1 MMRWSLR
8 ASSFGFGLACLL
20 LCSTPASAQSAF
32 SGVVKDTSGAVLPG
46 VTIEASSPVLI
57 EKVRTAV
64 TDDQGRYTIT
74 ELRPGTYTLVFTL
87 AGFNVFKRDAV
98 ELPANFTSP
107 INVELKVG
115 ALEETVTVTG
125 ESPVVDVKSTQKT
138 TVLSRDMLDSLPTAR
153 NYSGLAALMPGVRM
167 SNTDVGGNQQMEQ
180 IYMTVHGSR
189 QTDVSVQV
197 DGMSLNS
204 LMSDGQVQAYFSDVA
219 NAEVSYQT
227 NGVGAD
233 VSSGGVRINM
243 IPKEGGNK
251 LSGQAF
257 LGGTNGSWQGD
268 NVTPELRARGLAQ
281 GSKVDLIT
289 DVNAALGGRIMRD
302 RLWFFGTW
310 RRIATNSII
319 ANNFYKD
326 GSPGIED
333 QWIQNQMVRLTWQ
346 INPKNKFTIYHDRYP
361 KFKGHEMGA
370 LTDPETAA
378 GRRNPENARYY
389 TSQAK
394 WTNTLTSRL
403 LLEAGFSVNSE
414 YYTAKYQPGI
424 GKERGTPEWLTTIG
438 KNDLVL
444 LTNYDGRTA
453 AASGVN
459 PVKEVASAAASY
471 VTGGHAF
478 KTGVQWGF
486 GPYHLDRDINGDIVQ
501 LYRNGVP
508 DSVRVYNTPART
520 YEQLNADLGIFAQDS
535 WSLNRLTLNAGVRLE
550 YFNAMIKEQDVVA
563 GRFAPA
569 RHFDEMRDL
578 PNWFNITPRLGASYD
593 VFGNG
598 RTAIKGTF
606 NKYMAGQGLGWTQR
620 YNPLQLQ
627 TDTRTWT
634 DVNRDN
640 VAQDGEIGPSNNRA
654 FGLPFQTRR
663 PEAGLAREYDLEYS
677 ASIQHEVVRGVSA
690 SASWYRRGTY
700 NMSRTDNLLV
710 SLSDYTAVS
719 VVSPVN
725 GEVFTAYNL
734 LAVKQGLVDQLD
746 VTSND
751 SNQRRRT
758 YNGVE
763 LGVSARRGPASFFGG
778 WTMDRTINVQCDDR
792 SDPNFPNAVVT
803 IAGTSRFCDQSKL
816 GLPLLHEFKLSG
828 SYLLPY
834 GMQVNAALQSY
845 AGRELL
851 TKWSISRTTR
861 YAANCKG
868 PCTPGA
874 LVIPGLTPAS
884 LVLDLVAPG
893 QEYYGRQ
900 NQLDVGFR
908 KIFRLGKYQYSGQA
922 DIFNVMNF
930 SYVKLQNTTFGTS
943 LGQPLDVLQPRLLRL
958 AMQMRF

>member
-1 MMRWSLR
+1 MTRMLMRLLG
-8 ASSFGFGLACLL
+8 FGFAFLL
-20 LCSTPASAQSAF
+20 FGSAPGFAQSAF
-32 SGVVKDTSGAVLPG
+32 SGVVRDTSGAVLPG

-64 TDDQGRYTIT
+64 TDDQGRYSIVD
-74 ELRPGTYTLVFTL
+74 LRPGTYAMTFTL
-87 AGFNVFKRDAV
+87 AGFNAFKRDEV
-98 ELPANFTSP
+98 ELPANFTAP

-115 ALEETVTVTG
+115 AIEETVTVTG
-125 ESPVVDVKSTQKT
+125 ASPVVDVKSTQKT
-138 TVLSRDMLDSLPTAR
+138 TVLSRDMLDSLPSAR

-189 QTDVSVQV
+189 QTDISVQV

-204 LMSDGQVQAYFSDVA
+204 LMSDGQVQAYYSDAA

-233 VSSGGVRINM
+233 VSGGGVRINM
-243 IPKEGGNK
+243 IPKEGGNR
-251 LSGQAF
+251 LSGSVF
-257 LGGTNGSWQGD
+257 IGGTDGRWQGD
-268 NVTPELRARGLAQ
+268 NVTDELRARGLKQ
-281 GSKVDLIT
+281 GAKVDLIT
-289 DVNAALGGRIMRD
+289 DINASLGGPIARD

-326 GSPGIED
+326 GRPGIED
-333 QWIQNQMVRLTWQ
+333 QWIQNQMARLTWQ
-346 INPKNKFTIYHDRYP
+346 VSPKNKFTVYHDRYP

-378 GRRNPENARYY
+378 GRRDPKSARYY
-389 TSQAK
+389 TAQAK
-394 WTNTLTSRL
+394 WTSTLSSRL
-403 LLEAGFSVNSE
+403 LLEAGYSVNSE

-424 GKERGTPEWLTTIG
+424 GKERGTPEWYTTIG

-444 LTNYDGRTA
+444 LTNYDGRTTTA
-453 AASGVN
+453 NGVN
-459 PVKEVASAAASY
+459 PIKNVLSAAASY
-471 VTGGHAF
+471 VTGAHTF

-486 GPYHLDRDINGDIVQ
+486 GPYRLDRDINGDLVQ

-520 YEQLNADLGIFAQDS
+520 YEFLNADLGIYAQDS
-535 WSLNRLTLNAGVRLE
+535 WTMNRLTLNAGVRFE
-550 YFNAMIKEQDVVA
+550 YFNGMIKEQDVA
-563 GRFAPA
+563 GGRFAPA

-578 PNWFNITPRLGASYD
+578 PNWFDVTPRLGVSYD
-593 VFGNG
+593 LFGDG
-598 RTAIKGTF
+598 RTAVKGTF

-627 TDTRTWT
+627 SDTRTWN
-634 DVNRDN
+634 DLNKDN
-640 VAQDGEIGPSNNRA
+640 VAQDNEIGRSNNAA
-654 FGLPFQTRR
+654 FGLPVQTRR
-663 PEAGLAREYDLEYS
+663 PAPGLAREYDLEYS
-677 ASIQHEVVRGVSA
+677 AAIQHELVAGVSV
-690 SASWYRRGTY
+690 SAAWYRRGTY

-710 SLSDYTAVS
+710 GFGDYTPVR
-719 VVSPVN
+719 VVSPLN
-725 GEVFTAYNL
+725 GEEFTAYNL
-734 LAVKQGLVDQLD
+734 KPAKQGQVQQSD
-746 VTSND
+746 VTSSD
-751 SNQRRRT
+751 SDMRRRT
-758 YNGVE
+758 YNGFE
-763 LGVSARRGPASFFGG
+763 FGMSARRGPASFFGG
-778 WTMDRTINVQCDDR
+778 WTFDRAINVQCDDQ
-792 SDPNFPNAVVT
+792 SDPNLPNVST

-828 SYLLPY
+828 SYMLRY
-834 GMQVNAALQSY
+834 GVQVNAALQSY
-845 AGRELL
+845 SGQPLL
-851 TKWSISRTTR
+851 TKWSISRSTR
-861 YAANCKG
+861 YAADCVG

-874 LVIPGLTPAS
+874 LVIPGLTQTS

-900 NQLDVGFR
+900 NQLDVGVR
-908 KIFRLGKYQYSGQA
+908 KIFRIHKYQFSGQA
-922 DIFNVMNF
+922 DVFNILNV
-930 SYVKLQNTTFGTS
+930 SYVKSQNTTFGSS

>member
-1 MMRWSLR
+1 MKRWSVRL
-8 ASSFGFGLACLL
+8 SSFGLGLACLL
-20 LCSTPASAQSAF
+20 FSSTPASAQSAF
-32 SGVVKDTSGAVLPG
+32 AGVVKDTSGAVLPG
-46 VTIEASSPVLI
+46 VTIEVSSPVLI

-64 TDDQGRYTIT
+64 TDDLGRYTIT

-243 IPKEGGNK
+243 IPKEGGNR

-257 LGGTNGSWQGD
+257 LGGTNGSWQGN
-268 NVTPELRARGLAQ
+268 NVTDELRARGLAQ

-346 INPKNKFTIYHDRYP
+346 INPQNKFTIYHDRYP

-394 WTNTLTSRL
+394 WTNTRTSRL

-424 GKERGTPEWLTTIG
+424 GKERGTPEWFTTIG

-444 LTNYDGRTA
+444 LTNYDGRTTTA
-453 AASGVN
+453 NGVN
-459 PVKEVASAAASY
+459 PVKEVASASASY
-471 VTGGHAF
+471 VTGGHTF

-486 GPYHLDRDINGDIVQ
+486 GPYHLDRDINGDLVQ

-508 DSVRVYNTPART
+508 DSVRIYNTPART

-535 WSLNRLTLNAGVRLE
+535 WTLNRLTVNAGVRFE

-578 PNWFNITPRLGASYD
+578 PNWFDVTPRFGLSYD

-627 TDTRTWT
+627 SDTRTWS

-640 VAQDGEIGPSNNRA
+640 VAQDGEIGPSNNRS

-663 PEAGLAREYDLEYS
+663 PEPGLAREYDLEYS

-719 VVSPVN
+719 VVNPLN

-734 LAVKQGLVDQLD
+734 LAVRQGLVDQLD

-751 SNQRRRT
+751 SNLRRRT

-763 LGVSARRGPASFFGG
+763 LGMSARRGPASFFGG

-792 SDPNFPNAVVT
+792 SDPNLPNAVVT
-803 IAGTSRFCDQSKL
+803 IAGTSRYCDQSTL

-851 TKWSISRTTR
+851 TKWSIGRTTR
-861 YAANCKG
+861 YAADCKG

-908 KIFRLGKYQYSGQA
+908 KIFRVGQYQFSGQA
-922 DIFNVMNF
+922 DIFNILNF
-930 SYVKLQNTTFGTS
+930 SYVKSQNTTFGTS